1 MITVLIGL
9 FALSIVIFV
18 HELGHFIAARITGVT
33 VVSFSIGW
41 GPILFRKQIGD
52 TEYRISALP
61 IGGYCN
67 MKGEHAYREAIEQNL
82 DRVSSD
88 SDTFFGTHPLKRLF
102 IAVAGPVFN
111 LLFAVLVF
119 TVVSAVGYEYQ
130 TWENR
135 IVLASEYSES
145 GALPADAAG
154 LHTGDRIT
162 ALDDTRIRSFSDIQQ
177 YVADKGDT
185 PVHVEILRGDMS
197 LATTVTP
204 EIDRSTG
211 AARIGVFPWIPLVI
225 GSVTDGSAAE
235 FSGLKPDDLL
245 VAIDGKPVAHL
256 LEFEQVLEDQPEQVI
271 VSIMR
276 KDIQMRVPL
285 VLLYR
290 DDGVVETGISW
301 KTEKITVEGT
311 GFTASLHRG
320 LSETARVLMLTVKSI
335 GLLFGG
341 VDVTQAVSDPVRITL
356 MIGEVARQ
364 GILAAAELLG
374 IICISLFLMNLLPVP
389 VLDGGTVLFSVIEL
403 IMRKPL
409 RPRLM
414 YRIQFIGIGF
424 ILFVFI
430 FALFGDIS
438 YLMK

>member
-1 MITVLIGL
+1 MITILIGL
-9 FALSIVIFV
+9 LALSLVIFV
-18 HELGHFIAARITGVT
+18 HELGHFFAARLTGVT

-41 GPILFRKQIGD
+41 GPVLLRKKIGD

-61 IGGYCN
+61 IGGYCS

-82 DRVSSD
+82 DRVSSG
-88 SDTFFGTHPLKRLF
+88 SDTFFGTHPFKRLL
-102 IAVAGPVFN
+102 ISLAGPTFN

-119 TVVSAVGYEYQ
+119 TGVSAAGYEYQ

-135 IVLASEYSES
+135 IVLASEYTDS
-145 GALPADAAG
+145 GMLPADHAG
-154 LHTGDRIT
+154 LRTGDRIT
-162 ALDDTRIRSFSDIQQ
+162 ALDNTRIKSFADIQQ

-185 PVHVEILRGDMS
+185 PIQTEILRGDMS
-197 LATTVTP
+197 LTTTVTP

-211 AARIGVFPWIPLVI
+211 AGKIGVFPWIQLVI
-225 GSVTDGSAAE
+225 GSVTEGSAAE
-235 FSGLKPDDLL
+235 FSGLKPDDVL

-256 LEFEQVLEDQPEQVI
+256 LELEQVLEEKPEQVV
-271 VSIMR
+271 VSVMR
-276 KDIQMRVPL
+276 EEIQLRVPL

-290 DDGVVETGISW
+290 DDGSVETGISW
-301 KTEKITVEGT
+301 KPENIHVEGT
-311 GFTASLHRG
+311 GFMASIQHG
-320 LSETARVLMLTVKSI
+320 FGETARILMLTVKSI
-335 GLLFGG
+335 ALLFGQ
-341 VDVTQAVSDPVRITL
+341 VDVTQAVSGPVRITL
-356 MIGEVARQ
+356 MIGEVAQQ

-389 VLDGGTVLFSVIEL
+389 VLDGGTVLFSVIEM
-403 IMRKPL
+403 ITRKPL

-438 YLMK
+438 YLIK

>member
-9 FALSIVIFV
+9 LALSLVIFV
-18 HELGHFIAARITGVT
+18 HELGHFVAARLSGVT

-41 GPILFRKQIGD
+41 GPVLFRKTIGD

-61 IGGYCN
+61 IGGYCS

-82 DRVSSD
+82 DRVSSG

-102 IAVAGPVFN
+102 IAVAGPAFN

-119 TVVSAVGYEYQ
+119 TVVSAAGYEYQ
-130 TWENR
+130 TWQNR

-145 GALPADAAG
+145 GVQPADSAG
-154 LHTGDRIT
+154 LRTGDLIT
-162 ALDDTRIRSFSDIQQ
+162 SLDDTRIRSFSDIQQ

-185 PVHVEILRGDMS
+185 PIRVEILRGDMS
-197 LATTVTP
+197 LAKTVTP

-235 FSGLKPDDLL
+235 FSGLKPGDLL
-245 VAIDGKPVAHL
+245 VAIDGQPVEHL
-256 LEFEQVLEDQPEQVI
+256 LEFEKVLEDQPEQVV

-276 KDIQMRVPL
+276 KDIQVRVPL

-290 DDGVVETGISW
+290 DDGVVETGITW

-311 GFTASLHRG
+311 GFTASIQRG
-320 LSETARVLMLTVKSI
+320 FSETARVLMLTVKSI

-341 VDVTQAVSDPVRITL
+341 VDVSQAVSGPVRITL

-389 VLDGGTVLFSVIEL
+389 ILDGGTVLFSVIEL

-438 YLMK
+438 YLIK

>member
-9 FALSIVIFV
+9 LALSLVIFI
-18 HELGHFIAARITGVT
+18 HELGHFVAARLAGVT

-41 GPILFRKQIGD
+41 GPVLFKKKIGD

-61 IGGYCN
+61 IGGYCS

-82 DRVSSD
+82 DRVSSG
-88 SDTFFGTHPLKRLF
+88 SDTFFGTHPFKRLL
-102 IAVAGPVFN
+102 IAIAGPLFN

-119 TVVSAVGYEYQ
+119 TVVSAAGYEYQ

-145 GALPADAAG
+145 GTQPADRAG
-154 LHTGDRIT
+154 LQTGDRIT
-162 ALDDTRIRSFSDIQQ
+162 AFDDTRIRSFSDIQQ
-177 YVADKGDT
+177 YVADKGGT
-185 PVHVEILRGDMS
+185 PISAEIRRG
-197 LATTVTP
+197 AETVTTTVTP
-204 EIDRSTG
+204 ELDRSTG
-211 AARIGVFPWIPLVI
+211 AGRIGVFPWIPLMI
-225 GSVTDGSAAE
+225 ESVAEGSAAE

-245 VAIDGKPVAHL
+245 VAIDGTPVTHL
-256 LEFEQVLEDQPEQVI
+256 LELERVLENRPEQVV
-271 VSIMR
+271 VSVMR
-276 KDIQMRVPL
+276 ENIQLRVPL

-290 DDGVVETGISW
+290 DDGRVETGISW
-301 KTEKITVEGT
+301 KPEEVIVEGT
-311 GFTASLHRG
+311 GIIASVQHG
-320 LSETARVLMLTVKSI
+320 FSETARVLMLTIKSI

-341 VDVTQAVSDPVRITL
+341 VDVSRAVSGPVRITL

-424 ILFVFI
+424 ILFVFL

-438 YLMK
+438 YLIK